1 MPMESLNVS
10 NDNDF
15 SSEVKISNDVI
26 ATVAA
31 LAATEVEGVDS
42 LSGNAT
48 NESVKKYGIRNGS
61 KGVNV
66 EFNDE
71 GKSVYCRLGVTMKF
85 GYSIPETCVTVQDKV
100 KNAIESMIGL
110 EVTDVSIN
118 IGDVNV
124 DRR

>member
-1 MPMESLNVS
+1 MPMESLNIT

-15 SSEVKISNDVI
+15 TSEVKISNDVI

-48 NESVKKYGIRNGS
+48 NESVKRYGIKNGS
-61 KGVNV
+61 KGV
-66 EFNDE
+66 EIDFGEE
-71 GKSVYCRLGVTMKF
+71 GNSVRCKLGVTMKF
-85 GYSIPETCVTVQDKV
+85 GYSIPETCAMVQDKV
-100 KNAIESMIGL
+100 KSAIESMIGM
-110 EVTDVSIN
+110 EVTNVSIN

-124 DRR
+124 NR

>member
-1 MPMESLNVS
+1 MPMESINVT
-10 NDNDF
+10 NDSEF

-42 LSGNAT
+42 LSGSSTA
-48 NESVKKYGIRNGS
+48 ESVKKYGIRNGS
-61 KGVNV
+61 KGVDV
-66 EFNDE
+66 VFAED
-71 GKSVYCRLGVTMKF
+71 GKTVNCKLGITMKY

-110 EVTDVSIN
+110 EVKDVAIN
-118 IGDVNV
+118 IADVNV
-124 DRR
+124 NR

>member
-1 MPMESLNVS
+1 MPMESLNIS
-10 NDNDF
+10 NDNEF

-48 NESVKKYGIRNGS
+48 AESVKKYGIKNGS
-61 KGVNV
+61 KGV
-66 EFNDE
+66 EIDFNDD
-71 GKSVYCRLGVTMKF
+71 KAVSCRLGVTMKF
-85 GYSIPETCVTVQDKV
+85 GYSIPETCAAVQDKV

-110 EVTDVSIN
+110 NVTNVSIN

-124 DRR
+124 NR

>member
-1 MPMESLNVS
+1 MPMESLNIT

-42 LSGNAT
+42 LSGNST
-48 NESVKKYGIRNGS
+48 NESVKKYGVKNGS
-61 KGVNV
+61 KGV
-66 EFNDE
+66 EISFNDE
-71 GKSVYCRLGVTMKF
+71 GKSVNCRLGVTMKF
-85 GYSIPETCVTVQDKV
+85 GYSIPETCTTVQDKV
-100 KNAIESMIGL
+100 KTAIESMIGI
-110 EVTDVSIN
+110 EVTNVSIN

-124 DRR
+124 NR

>member
-1 MPMESLNVS
+1 MPMESLNIT

-15 SSEVKISNDVI
+15 TSEVKISNDVI

-61 KGVNV
+61 KGVEV
-66 EFNDE
+66 AFNDE
-71 GKSVYCRLGVTMKF
+71 GKSVNCRLGLTMKF
-85 GYSIPETCVTVQDKV
+85 GYSIPETCSVVQDKV
-100 KNAIESMIGL
+100 KSAIESMIGM

-124 DRR
+124 NK